1 MIRDSLKAIFFFVCA
16 FWFMLQGTLYAQIQE
31 SASDKIPIA
40 VLDFEGK
47 GISQLEASTLTD
59 RLRSYLVEAGNFA
72 VVERG
77 KMDAVLKEQG
87 FQLTGCV
94 SSECA
99 VEVGQLLGVR
109 RMITGGIGKIGKTFT
124 LDARVIDIESGQI
137 IETASLDFS
146 GEIDGLLGEIR
157 KIALKLSGKDE
168 EPPPPL
174 PVTPKKVEEA
184 LARLTLATVPI
195 GATVFIDGIKLGLTP
210 TTLDEVRTGKHSL
223 RFTKPGYIDDER
235 DITVEPGERKVVTVT
250 LERLNV
256 IEIASIPRGA
266 TVYIDEELKGQTPVK
281 VNLRSGTYTFK
292 LVREGY
298 ENWEKSLKIIR
309 DFKQNVKLLK
319 MISVQLLSVPID
331 AEVYMNNKFMGRTP
345 TLTTVPE
352 GRYSFI
358 FRKDNYI
365 EVVQEK
371 DIRRQTTV
379 NAKMKMTNEYKKLL
393 AAESGKSPTPWL
405 KILGGIL
412 LAGGAAGAAVVSGGA
427 GNGGGVELPDTDDA
441 DGIGRPPDPPP
452 N

>member
-1 MIRDSLKAIFFFVCA
+1 MMKDSLKAIFCFFVCA
-16 FWFMLQGTLYAQIQE
+16 FWFMIQGTLYAQIPK
-31 SASDKIPIA
+31 SANDKIPIA

-59 RLRSYLVEAGNFA
+59 RLRSYLVAEGNFA

-99 VEVGQLLGVR
+99 VEVGQLLGVS

-124 LDARVIDIESGQI
+124 LDARVIDIETGQI

-157 KIALKLSGKDE
+157 TIALKLAGKE
-168 EPPPPL
+168 VEPPPPEII
-174 PVTPKKVEEA
+174 PPKVEEA
-184 LARLTLATVPI
+184 LASLTLATVPV

-210 TTLDEVRTGKHSL
+210 TTLDEVRSGKHSL
-223 RFTKPGYIDDER
+223 KFTKSGYIDDER
-235 DITVEPGERKVVTVT
+235 DITVEPGKRNVVTVT

-256 IEIASIPRGA
+256 IDIASNPRGA

-281 VNLRSGTYTFK
+281 ITLRSGTYTFR
-292 LVREGY
+292 LEREGY
-298 ENWEKSLKIIR
+298 EKWEKSLKIIR
-309 DFKQNVKLLK
+309 DFKQNIKLLK
-319 MISVQLLSVPID
+319 MISVQLLSQPID

-345 TLTTVPE
+345 TLTTIPE
-352 GRYSFI
+352 GKYSII

-365 EVVQEK
+365 EVIQEK
-371 DIRRQTTV
+371 DIRRPTTV
-379 NAKMKMTNEYKKLL
+379 NVKMKMTNEYKKLL
-393 AAESGKSPTPWL
+393 AAKSGKNPTPWF

-412 LAGGAAGAAVVSGGA
+412 LAGGAAGAAVISGGA
-427 GNGGGVELPDTDDA
+427 GDGGGVEPPDTDGA
-441 DGIGRPPDPPP
+441 DEIGRPPGPPP

>member
-1 MIRDSLKAIFFFVCA
+1 MMRVSLKAIFFFFVCA
-16 FWFMLQGTLYAQIQE
+16 FWFMNQGTLYAQIPK

-59 RLRSYLVEAGNFA
+59 RLRSYLVAAGNFA

-99 VEVGQLLGVR
+99 VEVGQLLGVS

-157 KIALKLSGKDE
+157 KIALKLSGKDA
-168 EPPPPL
+168 EPPPPEII
-174 PVTPKKVEEA
+174 PPKVEEA

-210 TTLDEVRTGKHSL
+210 TILDEVRSGKHSL
-223 RFTKPGYIDDER
+223 KFIKSGYIDDER
-235 DITVEPGERKVVTVT
+235 DITVEPGERKVVTVN

-256 IEIASIPRGA
+256 IDITSIPRGA

-281 VNLRSGTYTFK
+281 VNLRSGTYTFR
-292 LVREGY
+292 LEREGY

-309 DFKQNVKLLK
+309 DFRQNVKLLK
-319 MISVQLLSVPID
+319 MISVQLLSEPID

-379 NAKMKMTNEYKKLL
+379 NAKMRMTNEYKKLL
-393 AAESGKSPTPWL
+393 AAKSGKSPTPWL

-412 LAGGAAGAAVVSGGA
+412 LAGGAAGAAVISGGA
-427 GNGGGVELPDTDDA
+427 GDGGGVEPPDTDDA
-441 DGIGRPPDPPP
+441 DEIGRPPDPPP